1 MAIIMRSPKDMG
13 LENVAD
19 AGLQPQAGAG
29 TVGGR
34 PHLDRGFDSRTVII
48 FLGLLGAGLVFVAYS
63 LYENVDASG
72 AITTTFLLHLLLFS
86 ALLIVL
92 SRSNMIQSLASVV
105 GHVAEHDETDCQIR
119 LELPS
124 RLQQQSWNDFGSR
137 NDLNSLILR
146 SEG

>member
-1 MAIIMRSPKDMG
+1 
-13 LENVAD
+13 
-19 AGLQPQAGAG
+19 
-29 TVGGR
+29 
-34 PHLDRGFDSRTVII
+34 VII

-105 GHVAEHDETDCQIR
+105 GHVAEHDETDRQIR